1 MAFNVKIE
9 YLQDII
15 IKKDLNKG
23 FEGFGGAVTCL
34 IQSQYSGIIL
44 ATCNDGNVYEFSV
57 PNIDYYK

>member
-15 IKKDLNKG
+15 IKKDLNEG
-23 FEGFGGAVTCL
+23 FEGFGRAVTCL
-34 IQSQYSGIIL
+34 IQSQYSGILL
-44 ATCNDGNVYEFSV
+44 ATCNDGNVYKFSV